1 MTILYI
7 EIFIATKRRLR
18 ERAKASKL
26 NAVGRNIASLNQQQ
40 TQIKEPQQKQQSQEQ
55 DSAQEGEYPTYHE
68 VPQGLTFT
76 CSQRQAGY
84 YADPEAGCQ
93 VWHWC
98 LPSGQKY
105 SFLCPNGTLFNQA
118 VRVCDWWFNVDCK
131 TSADLY
137 INNNDLYKDK
147 DGNPI

>member
-1 MTILYI
+1 MRNHPHKQFLDLSSARLLKRACRPHIV
-7 EIFIATKRRLR
+7 IAVIRITPL
-18 ERAKASKL
+18 AYTTHAGDDP
-26 NAVGRNIASLNQQQ
+26 V
-40 TQIKEPQQKQQSQEQ
+40 T
-55 DSAQEGEYPTYHE
+55 SAQEGEYPTYHE

-84 YADPEAGCQ
+84 YADPEAGC
-93 VWHWC
+93 
-98 LPSGQKY
+98 QKY